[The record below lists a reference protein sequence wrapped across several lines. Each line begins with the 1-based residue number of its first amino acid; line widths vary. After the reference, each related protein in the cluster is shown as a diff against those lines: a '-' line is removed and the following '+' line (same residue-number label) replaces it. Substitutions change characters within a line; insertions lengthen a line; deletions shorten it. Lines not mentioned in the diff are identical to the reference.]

1 MLRQFGDNAKA
12 MSELVYYD
20 LKDTAN
26 VRLSLPA
33 QMAREMGRRVVSGT
47 FEPGE
52 LIEDENSLA
61 ERYSVSRVVVRE
73 AVKILV
79 EKGMLSVR
87 RGIGTHVRTRNNWKL
102 LDDDVM
108 AWHLSA
114 PPRREFLAQLA
125 EIRLAIEPKAARWA
139 AERATDEEIQGI
151 QAACDRMAEE
161 QGSTERF
168 IIADALF
175 HKAIFHAAH
184 NEFLAAM
191 EGVTFSALLISVRI
205 TNTDPRE
212 NGASIP
218 FHRDVANAITS
229 RNGVKA
235 EKLTSKLLE
244 DAVRRLNL
252 AMGDDPLI

>member
-1 MLRQFGDNAKA
+1 

-33 QMAREMGRRVVSGT
+33 QMAREMGRRIVAGT

-52 LIEDENSLA
+52 LIDDENSLA

-87 RGIGTHVRTRNNWKL
+87 RGVGTHVRTRNNWKL

-114 PPRREFLAQLA
+114 PPRRDFLAQLA

-139 AERATDEEIQGI
+139 AERATEEDIQSI
-151 QAACDRMAEE
+151 QLACDRMAEE

-175 HKAIFHAAH
+175 HKAILRAAH
-184 NEFLAAM
+184 NEFLAAI
-191 EGVTFSALLISVRI
+191 EGVTYSALLISVRI
-205 TNTDPRE
+205 TNKDPRE

-218 FHRDVANAITS
+218 FHRDLANAIEE
-229 RNGVKA
+229 RDPDKA

-244 DAVRRLNL
+244 DAVRRLRL
-252 AMGDDPLI
+252 ELGEDPVL

>member
-1 MLRQFGDNAKA
+1 

-20 LKDTAN
+20 LKDNSN

-33 QMAREMGRRVVSGT
+33 QMAREMGRRIVAGT
-47 FEPGE
+47 FESGE
-52 LIEDENSLA
+52 LIDDENTLA

-87 RGIGTHVRTRNNWKL
+87 RGIGTHVRSRNNWKL

-114 PPRREFLAQLA
+114 PPRREFLAQLT
-125 EIRLAIEPKAARWA
+125 EIRLAVEPKAAAWA
-139 AERATDEEIQGI
+139 AKRATDEEIADI
-151 QAACDRMAEE
+151 QSACDRMAEE
-161 QGSTERF
+161 QGSAEKF

-175 HKAIFHAAH
+175 HKAILHAAH
-184 NEFLAAM
+184 NEFLAAI
-191 EGVTFSALLISVRI
+191 EGVTYSALLISVRI
-205 TNTDPRE
+205 TNKDPRE

-218 FHRDVANAITS
+218 FHRDLANAIEA
-229 RNGVKA
+229 RDADLA
-235 EKLTSKLLE
+235 EKLTEKLLT
-244 DAVRRLNL
+244 DALRRLNL
-252 AMGDDPLI
+252 ELGEDPVI

>member
-1 MLRQFGDNAKA
+1 

-20 LKDTAN
+20 LKDTSN

-33 QMAREMGRRVVSGT
+33 QMAREMGRRIVAGT
-47 FEPGE
+47 FKPGE
-52 LIEDENSLA
+52 LIDDENSLA

-73 AVKILV
+73 ALKVLV

-87 RGIGTHVRTRNNWKL
+87 RGIGTHVRTRDNWKL

-114 PPRREFLAQLA
+114 PPRKEFLAQLA
-125 EIRLAIEPKAARWA
+125 EIPLAIEPAAARWA

-161 QGSTERF
+161 QGSAERF
-168 IIADALF
+168 IIADAQF
-175 HKAIFHAAH
+175 HKAILHAAH
-184 NEFLAAM
+184 NEFLSAF

-205 TNTDPRE
+205 TNKDPRD

-218 FHRDVANAITS
+218 FHRDVANAIEA
-229 RNGVKA
+229 RDGLKA
-235 EKLTSKLLE
+235 EELTANLLK
-244 DAVRRLNL
+244 DAVRRLKL
-252 AMGDDPLI
+252 EIGADPLI

>member
-1 MLRQFGDNAKA
+1 

-33 QMAREMGRRVVSGT
+33 QMAREMGRRIVAGT
-47 FEPGE
+47 FQPGE
-52 LIEDENSLA
+52 LIEDEKSLA
-61 ERYSVSRVVVRE
+61 DRYAVSRVVVRE

-114 PPRREFLAQLA
+114 PPRREFLAQLT
-125 EIRLAIEPKAARWA
+125 EMRLAVEPAAARWA
-139 AERATDEEIQGI
+139 AERATEEDIEAIQT
-151 QAACDRMAEE
+151 ACDRMAAE
-161 QGSTERF
+161 QGSAERF

-175 HKAIFHAAH
+175 HKAVLHAAH
-184 NEFLAAM
+184 NEFLAAI
-191 EGVTFSALLISVRI
+191 EGVTYSALLISVRI
-205 TNTDPRE
+205 TNKDPRE

-218 FHRDVANAITS
+218 FHRDVANAIAA
-229 RNGVKA
+229 RDGALA
-235 EKLTSKLLE
+235 EKLTAKLLQ
-244 DAVRRLNL
+244 DAARRIQLE
-252 AMGDDPLI
+252 MGKDPVI

>member
-1 MLRQFGDNAKA
+1 

-20 LKDTAN
+20 LKNSAN
-26 VRLSLPA
+26 VRLTLPA
-33 QMAREMGRRVVSGT
+33 QMAREMGRRIVAGS

-87 RGIGTHVRTRNNWKL
+87 RGIGTHVRPRNHWKL

-139 AERATDEEIQGI
+139 AARATEEELQDIQV
-151 QAACDRMAEE
+151 ACDKMAEE

-175 HKAIFHAAH
+175 HKAILHAAH
-184 NEFLAAM
+184 NEFLAAI

-205 TNTDPRE
+205 TNKDPRE

-218 FHRDVANAITS
+218 FHRDLANALQS
-229 RNGVKA
+229 RNGAKA

-244 DAVRRLNL
+244 DSVRRLRL
-252 AMGDDPLI
+252 ELGADPII

>member
-1 MLRQFGDNAKA
+1 

-20 LKDTAN
+20 LKDTSN
-26 VRLSLPA
+26 VRLSLPS
-33 QMAREMGRRVVSGT
+33 QMAREMGRRIVAGN

-52 LIEDENSLA
+52 MIDDENSLA

-87 RGIGTHVRTRNNWKL
+87 RGIGTQVRTRNNWKL

-114 PPRREFLAQLA
+114 PPRKQFLAQLA
-125 EIRLAIEPKAARWA
+125 EIRLAIEPMASRWA
-139 AERATDEEIQGI
+139 AERATEEEIKDI

-175 HKAIFHAAH
+175 HKAILNAAH
-184 NEFLAAM
+184 NEFLSAI
-191 EGVTFSALLISVRI
+191 EGVTYSALLISVRI
-205 TNTDPRE
+205 TNKDPRE
-212 NGASIP
+212 NGASIQ
-218 FHRDVANAITS
+218 FHRDVANAIE
-229 RNGVKA
+229 RRDGAKA
-235 EKLTSKLLE
+235 EKLTARLLE
-244 DAVRRLNL
+244 DAVRRLHL
-252 AMGDDPLI
+252 EFGDDPII

>member
-1 MLRQFGDNAKA
+1 
-12 MSELVYYD
+12 
-20 LKDTAN
+20 
-26 VRLSLPA
+26 
-33 QMAREMGRRVVSGT
+33 MAREMGRRIVAGT
-47 FEPGE
+47 FQPGE

-61 ERYSVSRVVVRE
+61 ERYAVSRVVVRE

-87 RGIGTHVRTRNNWKL
+87 RGIGTHVRARNNWKL

-114 PPRREFLAQLA
+114 PPRKQFLSQLA

-139 AERATDEEIQGI
+139 AERATDEEIQDI
-151 QAACDRMAEE
+151 QLACDRMAAE
-161 QGSTERF
+161 QGSAERF

-175 HKAIFHAAH
+175 HKAILHAAH
-184 NEFLAAM
+184 NEFIAAI
-191 EGVTFSALLISVRI
+191 EGVTYSALLISVRI
-205 TNTDPRE
+205 TNKDPRE

-218 FHRDVANAITS
+218 FHRDVANAIEK
-229 RNGVKA
+229 RDGAKA
-235 EKLTSKLLE
+235 EKLTAKLLE

-252 AMGDDPLI
+252 EFGDDPLI